1 MLIKTKD
8 FSIINLTTE
17 IQNINDKNILIAA
30 LLIHA
35 AKIDDNYTDVEKEII
50 KKALISLN
58 AITPNDA
65 EELLKKAEKI
75 EQESNQIVAFT
86 REIKKNSMEFRLKII
101 EILWK
106 IVYSDG
112 SSDSYES
119 NLIRRVCGLL
129 YISDRDSGIIKLK
142 VKNSLK

>member
-1 MLIKTKD
+1 MFKK
-8 FSIINLTTE
+8 FFEKKNE
-17 IQNINDKNILIAA
+17 ENINNKNILITA

-50 KKALISLN
+50 KKAVISLN
-58 AITPNDA
+58 AITLNEA

-129 YISDRDSGIIKLK
+129 YISDRDSGMIKLK
-142 VKNSLK
+142 IKNSMK